1 MKRVEEKWRIHLKW
15 KWNNLPHP
23 ASLWW
28 ITEVVLLLSWQPSIA
43 GGFSRYLLKGTR
55 TFHNDVICFDSTK
68 FLDHINCRYLRCLS
82 MKDFLISWMLTSYI
96 FMIWSKHKWESR
108 MTNIFLLYYQ
118 VKQVYIYFSY
128 IYLLSKSL
136 DGKFTWNVCIF
147 CVLCTELNT
156 GYISSKYIQE
166 RIPK

>member
-1 MKRVEEKWRIHLKW
+1 MYCLLPVSQSFEPWRGSRMLPPRSLALNGIANSMALVIMMDWLRARATQVLDLCPSTIPIHCVM
-15 KWNNLPHP
+15 P
-23 ASLWW
+23 
-28 ITEVVLLLSWQPSIA
+28 
-43 GGFSRYLLKGTR
+43 
-55 TFHNDVICFDSTK
+55 
-68 FLDHINCRYLRCLS
+68 
-82 MKDFLISWMLTSYI
+82 
-96 FMIWSKHKWESR
+96 MIWSKHKWESR